1 MIVSI
6 HQPNYLPW
14 LGYFHKIANSDIFVI
29 FDDVQ
34 LPRGKDFVVR
44 NLIKTEGGPRW
55 LRVPVK
61 DKNKMLSINQIKIN
75 NELDWSK
82 KHLNSLKSNYQKAPF
97 FTTYYEGI
105 EEILSKKIE
114 FLLELNLE
122 LIKFFMKILKIN
134 TKIIYSSELNVDS
147 SGTEKILKIVQASK
161 GDRYLTGEGKGSQR
175 YIVGKDD
182 IFKKKGIKM
191 IYQNFQ
197 FPNYPQLFDEFIP
210 NLSICDMLFNIGA
223 EKIGAEINKQKIR
236 S

>member
-34 LPRGKDFVVR
+34 LSRGKDFVVR
-44 NLIKTEGGPRW
+44 NLIKTKGGPKW

-61 DKNKMLSINQIKIN
+61 DKNKMLLINQVKIN

-97 FTTYYEGI
+97 FITYYEEI
-105 EEILSKKIE
+105 EEILSKKNE

-122 LIKFFMKILKIN
+122 LIKFFMKILKID
-134 TKIIYSSELNVDS
+134 TKIIYSSELNVDTF
-147 SGTEKILKIVQASK
+147 GTEKILKIIQAVK
-161 GDRYLTGEGKGSQR
+161 GDKYLTGEGKGSQR
-175 YIVGKDD
+175 YIEGKDD
-182 IFKKKGIKM
+182 LFKNEGIKM
-191 IYQNFQ
+191 LHQNFQ
-197 FPNYPQLFDEFIP
+197 FPYYSQLYDEFIP

-223 EKIGAEINKQKIR
+223 EKISTEINEQKIKF
-236 S
+236 